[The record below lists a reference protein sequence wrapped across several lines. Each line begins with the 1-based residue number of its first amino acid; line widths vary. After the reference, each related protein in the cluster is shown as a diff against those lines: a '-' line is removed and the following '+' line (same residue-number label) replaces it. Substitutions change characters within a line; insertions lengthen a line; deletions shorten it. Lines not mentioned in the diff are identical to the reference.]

1 MFSPKPNF
9 NYRIVEYSMISVLEY
24 FEDTLA
30 NVGLLESWL
39 KCDSNCVTQVENKYV
54 RGESNW
60 IKKTSEPSQM
70 ETAIDSNKTKPQL
83 SLINSKIVILI
94 NSKTVTRETADSN
107 YGASVG

>member
-1 MFSPKPNF
+1 
-9 NYRIVEYSMISVLEY
+9 
-24 FEDTLA
+24 
-30 NVGLLESWL
+30 
-39 KCDSNCVTQVENKYV
+39 
-54 RGESNW
+54 
-60 IKKTSEPSQM
+60 M